1 MRVRRCMHLLLEPR
15 EKASFGIAAI
25 LRGRVEVESEVS
37 WVALAAHLEMPV
49 VVDAAEHALLGQVS
63 AHRWQDLSPGIS
75 CSPACMR
82 LLESGLLLS
91 EQFEHAEHLFRDN
104 AIRDTHWWSPAAI
117 VHRHSRWQGVDSVG
131 DMRSQRLVTASDLRR
146 SLGPPP
152 SAVQKHEGVYT
163 PLPRQME
170 DEFDA
175 MLARRATCRNFDRD
189 RSLPLSLLAQLLQ
202 RGMMAQAEFEAAP
215 DTVFLKKNVP
225 SGGGLHPVEAY
236 LLVQNVDGLAPGL
249 YHYHPLEHALLQLP
263 SPAAGEMARLAC
275 TALSGQDWF
284 AGAPA
289 MIVLAPRFERC
300 FWKYRNHSKA
310 YRAVLFDVGHLSQ
323 MLYLCATEAGLGAFV
338 TAAINEADLDQA
350 LGLDG
355 IQQGAVAIFGVGWRS
370 ARQETTEFDP
380 AHRVWT

>member
-15 EKASFGIAAI
+15 EQISFGIAAI
-25 LRGRVEVESEVS
+25 LRGRVEVGSEVT
-37 WVALAAHLEMPV
+37 WVALAAHLERSV
-49 VVDAAEHALLGQVS
+49 VVDAAERALLSEVS
-63 AHRWQDLSPGIS
+63 AHRWQDLSPEVS
-75 CSPACMR
+75 RSSACVK
-82 LLESGLLLS
+82 LLRSGLLLS
-91 EQFEHAEHLFRDN
+91 EQVEHAEHLARDQ
-104 AIRDTHWWSPAAI
+104 AVRDTHWWPPAAI

-131 DMRSQRLVTASDLRR
+131 DMRSQGLITASDLRR

-152 SAVQKHEGVYT
+152 SAVQEHEGVYA
-163 PLPRQME
+163 PLPRQTE
-170 DEFDA
+170 SEFDA

-189 RSLPLSLLAQLLQ
+189 RPLPLSLLSQLMQ

-236 LLVQNVDGLAPGL
+236 LLVQHVEGLAPGL
-249 YHYHPLEHALLQLP
+249 YHYHPLEHALLALP
-263 SPAAGEMARLAC
+263 SPSAGEMSQLAC

-284 AGAPA
+284 ADAPA

-310 YRAVLFDVGHLSQ
+310 YRAVLLDVGHLSQ
-323 MLYLCATEAGLGAFV
+323 LLYLCATEAGLGAFV
-338 TAAINEADLDQA
+338 TAAINEADIDQA

-370 ARQETTEFDP
+370 AREETTEFDP
-380 AHRVWT
+380 AHRVWG